1 MLGVGP
7 AGPAFFVTR
16 DARGV
21 EMAGSPLTQVRLARE
36 TGVARRVAALAEP
49 VLDNLGYRLVRVRMT
64 GQDGHILQIMAE
76 RPDGTFLIDD
86 CEKASRAISPVLDVE
101 DPVNGSYMLEV
112 SSPGIDRPLVRP
124 EDFERWAG
132 HEAKIEMLQPI
143 DGRRRFRGVLE
154 GFAEGEVRL
163 FLPPAEAGGEQILVG
178 LSFDDVAEAKL
189 VMTDALINAARST
202 APQGGDGSDFATEL
216 DTETTNGS
224 LTNG

>member
-1 MLGVGP
+1 VK
-7 AGPAFFVTR
+7 
-16 DARGV
+16 
-21 EMAGSPLTQVRLARE
+21 QVRLARE

-49 VLDNLGYRLVRVRMT
+49 VLENLGYRLVRVRMT
-64 GQDGHILQIMAE
+64 GQDGGILQIMAE

-101 DPVNGSYMLEV
+101 DPVSGSYMLEV

-154 GFAEGEVRL
+154 GFTDGEVRL
-163 FLPPAEAGGEQILVG
+163 FLPPAQAGGEEILVG
-178 LSFDDVAEAKL
+178 LSFDDIAEAKL
-189 VMTDALINAARST
+189 VMTDALINAARDN
-202 APQGGDGSDFATEL
+202 APSVGDGSEWTADL

-224 LTNG
+224 LNNG